1 MNEIDFARVS
11 EETLSRLNR
20 ALDTVAEDHEVE
32 ILYQSGVLTLE
43 FEEPA
48 PSKIVISPNSPVR
61 QIWISA
67 QATSFKLDWN
77 EERQA
82 FVFGA
87 TGETLNS
94 LVARLIGEELGVGSI
109 TL

>member
-1 MNEIDFARVS
+1 MNEIDFGRVS
-11 EETLSRLNR
+11 EATLSRLNR
-20 ALDTVAEDHEVE
+20 ALDTVAEAHEVE

-67 QATSFKLDWN
+67 QATSFKLGWS
-77 EERQA
+77 EESEA
-82 FVFGA
+82 FVFSA
-87 TGETLNS
+87 TGES
-94 LVARLIGEELGVGSI
+94 LTALIARLIGEELGGESI